1 MDWNQPIRRRAS
13 RAVPLVHGDAMETF
27 TEHRVCGRDG
37 CTARLSRYNPSDVCG
52 EHRGWRDQPQR
63 RSRRADA

>member
-1 MDWNQPIRRRAS
+1 MDWNQPIRRRSSHAS
-13 RAVPLVHGDAMETF
+13 PLIQGEPLDTF
-27 TEHRVCGRDG
+27 QLHRVCMRPD

-63 RSRRADA
+63 RTRRARA

>member
-13 RAVPLVHGDAMETF
+13 RAVPLLQGAPLDTYQQ
-27 TEHRVCGRDG
+27 HRICARED

-52 EHRGWRDQPQR
+52 EHRGWRDQPQTRIR
-63 RSRRADA
+63 RGRA